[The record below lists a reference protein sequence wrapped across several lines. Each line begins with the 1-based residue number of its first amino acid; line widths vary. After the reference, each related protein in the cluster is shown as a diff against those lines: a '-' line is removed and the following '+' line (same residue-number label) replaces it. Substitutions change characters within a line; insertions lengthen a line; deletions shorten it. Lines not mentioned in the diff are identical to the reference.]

1 VKKIIVLAFVAMMVF
16 GPVVNVLAVDG
27 DPSAVDTIQLGDP
40 KVSETTSVPDF
51 FSSIAKFFDTLIPMV
66 PWALLASVIF
76 IAMWV
81 YFDASRRTNYGWLWG
96 IASLLVVPW
105 LIYLACRPP
114 YTIEEMKLI
123 EADANLRRIEK
134 EYYQYVLTKEK
145 YICGVCGTPVQ
156 PDYQVCPSCYKEL
169 KKVCPSCGKLLDPE
183 WHICPYCASRITD
196 RPKGA

>member
-1 VKKIIVLAFVAMMVF
+1 MKKIIVLAFVAMMVF

-40 KVSETTSVPDF
+40 KVSETTSEPDF

-66 PWALLASVIF
+66 PWALLASLFSLRWERIH
-76 IAMWV
+76 AEH
-81 YFDASRRTNYGWLWG
+81 GWLWG
-96 IASLLVVPW
+96 TILLRT
-105 LIYLACRPP
+105 AHFFRPS
-114 YTIEEMKLI
+114 YRRKLI

>member
-1 VKKIIVLAFVAMMVF
+1 MKKIIVLAFVAMMVF

-40 KVSETTSVPDF
+40 KVSETVNEPDF

-114 YTIEEMKLI
+114 YTIEEMKQL
-123 EADANLRRIEK
+123 AEK
-134 EYYQYVLTKEK
+134 IVGKPEPITLQKDKVVAIVEYRD
-145 YICGVCGTPVQ
+145 GTVIDVVHQ
-156 PDYQVCPSCYKEL
+156 LAE
-169 KKVCPSCGKLLDPE
+169 
-183 WHICPYCASRITD
+183 
-196 RPKGA
+196 